1 MVSNFS
7 FLEKDWE
14 QLARIGEMAESV
26 MYKDP
31 NTSIMKLRQFS
42 EELVKNI
49 FILENLDITKT
60 TEAYKRIS
68 ILKRYSL
75 ITNDIE
81 DIENRKTYILDRVFK
96 GVLTSKWRKENVTSS
111 VIELLESINEEKI
124 RLWEQECINVEKEGK
139 KKPKKP
145 QLKSIEEMLVPK
157 EEQPYELPENWEWVR
172 LGDITSVISGGTP
185 KTNID
190 TYYLN
195 GTIPWITPKDL
206 SGYKEKY
213 ISFGDRNITEEG
225 LNNSSARLMPKNT
238 LLLSSRALI
247 GYVAI
252 SNNEVTTNQ
261 GFKSFIPSICYNS
274 EYLYYYLKSSKEYL

>member
-31 NTSIMKLRQFS
+31 NTSIMKLKKIS

-49 FILENLDITKT
+49 FILENLDTTKT

-81 DIENRKTYILDRVFK
+81 DIENRKTYILDRAFK

-172 LGDITSVISGGTP
+172 LGDITSVISVGTP

-195 GTIPWITPKDL
+195 GTILWITPKDL
-206 SGYKEKY
+206 SEYKEKY